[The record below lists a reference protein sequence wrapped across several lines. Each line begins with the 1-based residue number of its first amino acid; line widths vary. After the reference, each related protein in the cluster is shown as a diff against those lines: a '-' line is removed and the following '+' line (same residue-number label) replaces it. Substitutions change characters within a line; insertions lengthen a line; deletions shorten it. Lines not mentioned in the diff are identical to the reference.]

1 MSTDFKC
8 SCGGIKNP
16 TRMRCRE
23 CEYDEIFKEDFEKW
37 INRDQVPYE
46 IDDEAFDDFVTL
58 MED

>member
-1 MSTDFKC
+1 
-8 SCGGIKNP
+8 
-16 TRMRCRE
+16 MRCRE